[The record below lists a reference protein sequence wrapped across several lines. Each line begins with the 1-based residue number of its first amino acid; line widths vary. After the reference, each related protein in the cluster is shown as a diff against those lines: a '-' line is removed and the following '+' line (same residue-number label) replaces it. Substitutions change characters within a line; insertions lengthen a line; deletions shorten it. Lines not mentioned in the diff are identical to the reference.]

1 MMNENIKNGIL
12 VVLSSPSGAGKTSIA
27 KELIEIDNNLK
38 FSISVTTRPPRSN
51 EKDGR
56 EYFFK
61 TEKEFDY
68 YIEKKQLLEH
78 ANVFGYRYGT
88 LIDQTRNQ
96 LEKGFDLLFD
106 VDWQGGK
113 QLKDSYFRNQLI
125 SIFIL
130 PPSLNELE
138 SRLSNRGQDSK
149 ETIHNR
155 MKQSF
160 SEISHWNEY
169 DYVLVNKSLKDTVKK
184 LNEIISEERLNRI
197 NKRLTEKF
205 VNKLEQE
212 FKIIKRKNDYKI

>member
-1 MMNENIKNGIL
+1 MNENINNGIL
-12 VVLSSPSGAGKTSIA
+12 IVLSSPSGAGKTSIA
-27 KELIEIDNNLK
+27 KELIKTDNRIK

-61 TEKEFDY
+61 TEEQFNQ

-88 LIDQTRNQ
+88 LIDQTRYQ
-96 LEKGFDLLFD
+96 LNKGYDLLFD

-113 QLKDSYFRNQLI
+113 QLKSSYLKNQLI
-125 SIFIL
+125 SVFIL

-138 SRLSNRGQDSK
+138 TRLSNRGQDSK
-149 ETIHNR
+149 EIIHNR

-184 LNEIISEERLNRI
+184 LNDIVSEERLNRI
-197 NKRLTEKF
+197 NRKITQKF
-205 VNKLEQE
+205 VDKLEKE
-212 FKIIKRKNDYKI
+212 FNIIKSKNDYKV

>member
-1 MMNENIKNGIL
+1 MNENINNGIL
-12 VVLSSPSGAGKTSIA
+12 IVLSSPSGAGKTSIA
-27 KELIEIDNNLK
+27 KELIKIDQKIK

-61 TEKEFDY
+61 TEDQFDKY
-68 YIEKKQLLEH
+68 LEKKQLLEH

-88 LIDQTRNQ
+88 LIDQTKSQ
-96 LEKGFDLLFD
+96 LNKGFDLLFD

-113 QLKDSYFRNQLI
+113 QLKNSYLKNQLI

-149 ETIHNR
+149 EIINKR

-169 DYVLVNKSLKDTVKK
+169 DYILVNKNLKDTVKK
-184 LNEIISEERLNRI
+184 LNGIISDERLNRI
-197 NKRLTEKF
+197 NRKITQKF
-205 VNKLEQE
+205 VNKLEKE
-212 FKIIKRKNDYKI
+212 FNIIRKKNDYNI

>member
-1 MMNENIKNGIL
+1 MNENINNGIL
-12 VVLSSPSGAGKTSIA
+12 IVLSSPSGAGKTSIA
-27 KELIEIDNNLK
+27 KELIKTDNRIK

-61 TEKEFDY
+61 TEEQFNQ

-88 LIDQTRNQ
+88 LIDQTRYQ
-96 LEKGFDLLFD
+96 LNKGYDLLFD

-113 QLKDSYFRNQLI
+113 QLKSSYLKNQLI
-125 SIFIL
+125 SVFIL

-138 SRLSNRGQDSK
+138 TRLSNRGQDSK
-149 ETIHNR
+149 EIIHNR

-184 LNEIISEERLNRI
+184 LNVIVSEERLNRI
-197 NKRLTEKF
+197 NRKKTQKF
-205 VNKLEQE
+205 VDKLEKE
-212 FKIIKRKNDYKI
+212 FNIIKSKNDYKV

>member
-1 MMNENIKNGIL
+1 MNENINNGIL
-12 VVLSSPSGAGKTSIA
+12 IVLSSPSGAGKTSIA
-27 KELIEIDNNLK
+27 KELIKTDNRIK

-61 TEKEFDY
+61 TEEQFNQ

-88 LIDQTRNQ
+88 LIDQTRYQ
-96 LEKGFDLLFD
+96 LNKGYDLLFD

-113 QLKDSYFRNQLI
+113 QLKSSYLKNQLI
-125 SIFIL
+125 SVFIL

-138 SRLSNRGQDSK
+138 TRLSNRGQDSK
-149 ETIHNR
+149 EIIHNR

-184 LNEIISEERLNRI
+184 LNVIVSEERLNRI
-197 NKRLTEKF
+197 NRKKTQKF
-205 VNKLEQE
+205 VDKLEKE
-212 FKIIKRKNDYKI
+212 FNIIKSKNDYKI

>member
-1 MMNENIKNGIL
+1 MNENINNGIL
-12 VVLSSPSGAGKTSIA
+12 IVLSSPSGAGKTSIA
-27 KELIEIDNNLK
+27 KELIKTDNRIK

-61 TEKEFDY
+61 TEEQFNQ

-88 LIDQTRNQ
+88 LIDQTRYQ
-96 LEKGFDLLFD
+96 LNKGYDLLFD

-113 QLKDSYFRNQLI
+113 QLKSSYLKNQLI
-125 SIFIL
+125 SVFIL

-138 SRLSNRGQDSK
+138 TRLSNRGQDSK
-149 ETIHNR
+149 EIIHNR

-184 LNEIISEERLNRI
+184 LNDIVSEERLNRI
-197 NKRLTEKF
+197 NRKITQKF
-205 VNKLEQE
+205 VDKLEKE
-212 FKIIKRKNDYKI
+212 FNIIKSKNDYKI

>member
-1 MMNENIKNGIL
+1 MNENINNGIL
-12 VVLSSPSGAGKTSIA
+12 IVLSSPSGAGKTSIA
-27 KELIEIDNNLK
+27 KELIKTDNRIK

-61 TEKEFDY
+61 TEEQFNQ

-88 LIDQTRNQ
+88 LIDQTRYQ
-96 LEKGFDLLFD
+96 LNKGYDLLFD

-113 QLKDSYFRNQLI
+113 QLKSSYLKNQLI
-125 SIFIL
+125 SVFIL

-138 SRLSNRGQDSK
+138 TRLSNRGQDSK
-149 ETIHNR
+149 EIIHNR

-184 LNEIISEERLNRI
+184 LNDIVSEERLNRI
-197 NKRLTEKF
+197 NRKKTQKF
-205 VNKLEQE
+205 VDKLEKE
-212 FKIIKRKNDYKI
+212 FNIIKSKNDYKV